1 MIGIVVPTL
10 GTRPDYLRECLH
22 SISKAGTEKCSVYV
36 VVVAP
41 KSFRSTELIRSGL
54 VHAYVE
60 DPGRGL
66 AEAINTG
73 FAHMPDQVKYIN
85 WLADDDLLKE
95 DSLHFSSLYL
105 NQNPETVM
113 VFGDCEFIDPEG
125 RTIWTNK
132 PSEFAV
138 PLLRVG
144 PDLIPQPGALFK
156 RESFNEVSG
165 LDSTYK
171 WAFDFDLFLKLTKQG
186 RAVFVDKILS
196 SHRWHAT
203 SLTYSRRWDSVRE
216 ASLVRFLSLPSGA
229 KYFSPAWEVPIVL
242 VTYLAGHFLSRTSLK
257 STSKAFRRE

>member
-22 SISKAGTEKCSVYV
+22 SISKAGTEKCSAYV

-41 KSFRSTELIRSGL
+41 KGFRCTELIGSGL

-85 WLADDDLLKE
+85 WLGDDDLLKE
-95 DSLHFSSLYL
+95 HSLHFTSLYL
-105 NQNPETVM
+105 YQNPETVM
-113 VFGDCEFIDPEG
+113 VFGDCEYIDPEG

-132 PSEFAV
+132 PSAFAV

-156 RESFNEVSG
+156 RESFNEVLG

-171 WAFDFDLFLKLTKQG
+171 WAFDFDLFIKFSKIGKLSYLDRVLG
-186 RAVFVDKILS
+186 SF
-196 SHRWHAT
+196 RWHPE
-203 SLTYSRRWDSVRE
+203 SLSVEHRRDSVKE
-216 ASLVRFLSLPSGA
+216 ASKVRTSHLPSSLRVL
-229 KYFSPAWEVPIVL
+229 SPIWEIPVRLATFLAGML
-242 VTYLAGHFLSRTSLK
+242 VTARSRKLDSQ
-257 STSKAFRRE
+257 R